1 MCLFP
6 SEYGS
11 RDAHG
16 GLEFRRVLFRS
27 PCGGGSM
34 IATMTSEWHKIT
46 TTKMW
51 WLLALVM
58 FAYMAFLGAVLG
70 FSLTQ
75 STAPTGPG
83 MGGGGVPSGL
93 ESAQATYTVGASLG
107 YVFPLT
113 VGALAMT
120 GEFRVQTITPTL
132 LYPPLRSQV
141 LFARLA
147 EIGSASSRAGEGQ

>member
-1 MCLFP
+1 MRI
-6 SEYGS
+6 SDWSSDVGS
-11 RDAHG
+11 SDLRRQSGRGRGRRTHGAARDPWSGRG
-16 GLEFRRVLFRS
+16 GEGSGRGLPPTDRPQ

-34 IATMTSEWHKIT
+34 IATMTSEWRKIT

-93 ESAQATYTVGASLG
+93 ESAQATYTVGASLDRKS
-107 YVFPLT
+107 T
-113 VGALAMT
+113 
-120 GEFRVQTITPTL
+120 
-132 LYPPLRSQV
+132 
-141 LFARLA
+141 RLN
-147 EIGSASSRAGEGQ
+147 SSH